1 MPKARLT
8 AVAVERLNPPKSGRS
23 EVQDIVVP
31 GLCLR
36 VTEKGAKSWS
46 LLYRVAGE
54 GGLNANGRQL
64 RGKLKRMTLGQY
76 PLMDLS
82 EARQKAR
89 DGLDLAD
96 RGYDPVQGR
105 KSEVVEARKESETTV
120 RAVAEEFL
128 ERHRKRNNTLE
139 TWKIAR
145 SVFERIILPAWGHHP
160 LTSIK
165 RRDIMALIDDVVD
178 QHPPSTAN
186 RAFKEIR
193 KLLNW
198 AVEREIIDANPI
210 NGIGLPMV
218 EQSRERVLTDH
229 ELCVVCLGTQQL
241 GYPLGP
247 YYQLLIYTAQRRIE
261 VATLRWSDLD
271 LKAELWRMRPE
282 VTKSRRGHE
291 VPLNSSVVAILEALP
306 RFEEGDFVFS
316 TTYGARPISG
326 FSKAKKRLDAEVLK
340 VLQRDNKIAEQ
351 LPPWRGHDLRRTAAT
366 NMAQLG
372 VSVDVIGQVLNHS
385 SGRGVTGIYD
395 RHSYLAE
402 KRRALEIWAQKVE
415 SFIQPTTSAETWQ
428 QGS

>member
-1 MPKARLT
+1 MPKVRLT

-23 EVQDIVVP
+23 EVRDIVVP

-54 GGLNANGRQL
+54 GGLNVSGRQL

-76 PLMDLS
+76 PLMELS

-96 RGYDPVQGR
+96 RGYDPVEGR
-105 KSEVVEARKESETTV
+105 DVEIAAARREYETTV
-120 RAVAEEFL
+120 RSVAEEFL

-145 SVFERIILPAWGHHP
+145 SVFERIILPAWGARP
-160 LTSIK
+160 LASIK

-186 RAFKEIR
+186 RTFKEIR
-193 KLLNW
+193 KLLHW
-198 AVEREIIDANPI
+198 AVEREIIDASPI
-210 NGIGLPMV
+210 NGVGLPTV
-218 EQSRERVLTDH
+218 EHSRERVLTDQ
-229 ELCVVCLGTQQL
+229 ELCAVCLGTQQL

-247 YYQLLIYTAQRRIE
+247 YYQLLIFTAQRRIE

-271 LKAELWRMRPE
+271 LKAAVWRMRPE

-291 VPLNSSVVAILEALP
+291 VPLVSSAVRILENMP
-306 RFEEGDFVFS
+306 RFDTGDFIFS
-316 TTYGARPISG
+316 TTYGVRPIGG
-326 FSKAKKRLDAEVLK
+326 FSKAKKRLDAAVLK
-340 VLQRDNKIAEQ
+340 LLQRDNERAEQ

-366 NMAQLG
+366 NMARLG
-372 VSVDVIGQVLNHS
+372 ISIDVIGRVLNHS

-395 RHSYLAE
+395 RYSYLPE
-402 KRRALEIWAQKVE
+402 KRQALELWAEKVE
-415 SFIQPTTSAETWQ
+415 SLS
-428 QGS
+428 SRV